1 MNIKKLTFQALAAS
15 LICIFA
21 PLSFYFGAVPFSLA
35 TFAVMLVSA
44 LFKPVSSV
52 TCTVIYIMLGAIGL
66 PVFSG
71 FIGGFQQ
78 LAGPTGGFI
87 IGYIPLALITSILA
101 DRFAKSKFALPF
113 ALAAGEIVCLLCGTA
128 WYMHISGTPFVSAL
142 AVCVLPF
149 ILPEAVKIAAVC
161 ACVSIIKPRIKR
173 FL

>member
-35 TFAVMLVSA
+35 TFAVMLVA
-44 LFKPVSSV
+44 TLLRPLPSV
-52 TCTVIYIMLGAIGL
+52 TCTVIYIMLGAVGL

-87 IGYIPLALITSILA
+87 IGYIPLALITSALT
-101 DRFAKSKFALPF
+101 DKFTKSKIALPLA
-113 ALAAGEIVCLLCGTA
+113 ALAGEICCFVCGTV
-128 WYMHISGTPFVSAL
+128 WYMYSSGAPLNTAIG
-142 AVCVLPF
+142 VCILPF
-149 ILPEAVKIAAVC
+149 ILPETAKIAAVC
-161 ACVSIIKPRIKR
+161 ACTGIIKPRIKR